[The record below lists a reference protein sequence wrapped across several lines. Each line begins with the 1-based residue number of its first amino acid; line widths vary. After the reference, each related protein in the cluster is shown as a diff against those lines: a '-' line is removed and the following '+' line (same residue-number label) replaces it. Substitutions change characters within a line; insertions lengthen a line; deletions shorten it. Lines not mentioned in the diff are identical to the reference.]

1 MSKGR
6 LGMGGRRQQ
15 EDAPKN
21 YSIFF
26 SVFLPFF
33 GPFPRH
39 MEVPRRGV
47 QSELKP
53 LAHTQPQ
60 QLRIRGSEPP
70 PRPTPKLMATPDP
83 QPSE

>member
-53 LAHTQPQ
+53 LAHTTATAAQDP
-60 QLRIRGSEPP
+60 RIRAASMTHTKAHGNAGSS
-70 PRPTPKLMATPDP
+70 TL
-83 QPSE
+83 